1 MFRLALALISEP
13 HRCFYQGLIVPSY
26 SDPYLCFI
34 LFLNTLYTAYPSW
47 MLPVSGFALKK
58 KKKNPVENFRKQH
71 CFSEST
77 RGFPSIDDVQMLT
90 ESSFLAEI
98 ALISYGTE

>member
-1 MFRLALALISEP
+1 MLFGLALALISEP

-26 SDPYLCFI
+26 SDPYLNFI

-47 MLPVSGFALKK
+47 ILPVSGFALKK
-58 KKKNPVENFRKQH
+58 KTPVENFRKQH

-77 RGFPSIDDVQMLT
+77 WGFPSIDDVQMLT

-98 ALISYGTE
+98 SYGTE